1 MHVLAI
7 YRVNEH
13 LADLMAEASAER
25 RAREA
30 RQGKPKS
37 RRFSLVT
44 SLFSGRTASAA
55 PVAGPTKAYANF

>member
-25 RAREA
+25 LVREA
-30 RQGKPKS
+30 KPKG

-44 SLFSGRTASAA
+44 SLFSGRASVA
-55 PVAGPTKAYANF
+55 PAAGPTKAYANF

>member
-25 RAREA
+25 QARES
-30 RQGKPKS
+30 KPKG
-37 RRFSLVT
+37 RRFALVT
-44 SLFSGRTASAA
+44 SLFAGRAA
-55 PVAGPTKAYANF
+55 ATPAAGPTKAFANS

>member
-25 RAREA
+25 QA
-30 RQGKPKS
+30 RQAKPKG

-44 SLFSGRTASAA
+44 SLFSGRATVA
-55 PVAGPTKAYANF
+55 PAAGPTKAYANF

>member
-25 RAREA
+25 QAREA
-30 RQGKPKS
+30 KPKGG
-37 RRFSLVT
+37 RRFSMVT
-44 SLFSGRTASAA
+44 SLFSGRATPAT
-55 PVAGPTKAYANF
+55 VAGPTKAYANF

>member
-25 RAREA
+25 QARES
-30 RQGKPKS
+30 KPKGS
-37 RRFSLVT
+37 RFALVT
-44 SLFSGRTASAA
+44 SLFAGRGVPAPAA
-55 PVAGPTKAYANF
+55 GATKALANS

>member
-7 YRVNEH
+7 YQVNEH

-37 RRFSLVT
+37 HRFSLVT
-44 SLFSGRTASAA
+44 SLFSGRASVA
-55 PVAGPTKAYANF
+55 PAAGPTKAYANF

>member
-25 RAREA
+25 LVRES
-30 RQGKPKS
+30 KPKG

-44 SLFSGRTASAA
+44 SLFSGRASVA
-55 PVAGPTKAYANF
+55 PAAGPTKAYANF

>member
-25 RAREA
+25 LVRES
-30 RQGKPKS
+30 KPKN
-37 RRFSLVT
+37 RRFSMVT
-44 SLFSGRTASAA
+44 SLFSGRATAA
-55 PVAGPTKAYANF
+55 PAAGPTKAYANF

>member
-25 RAREA
+25 LVREA
-30 RQGKPKS
+30 KPKG

-44 SLFSGRTASAA
+44 SLFSGRATPA
-55 PVAGPTKAYANF
+55 PAAGPTKAYANF

>member
-25 RAREA
+25 QAREA
-30 RQGKPKS
+30 KPKG
-37 RRFSLVT
+37 RRFALVT
-44 SLFSGRTASAA
+44 SLFAGRGAA
-55 PVAGPTKAYANF
+55 TPAAGPTKAFANS

>member
-13 LADLMAEASAER
+13 LADLMAEAAAER

-30 RQGKPKS
+30 RPKG
-37 RRFSLVT
+37 RRFARVT
-44 SLFSGRTASAA
+44 SLFSGLFTSTDS
-55 PVAGPTKAYANF
+55 TKALAPS

>member
-25 RAREA
+25 LVRES
-30 RQGKPKS
+30 KPKG

-55 PVAGPTKAYANF
+55 PATGPTKAYANF